1 MFERSDDTFL
11 FFPPLSTLY
20 ISLKIFLRNKHIF
33 LSIFALATLP
43 LSFLLFSLSL
53 FSHRLKSHVYH
64 LEVIALRSHTRIEA
78 RHVWQESRADAL
90 GLLKLRA
97 LFFLPNFLLSL
108 VAAVTSVTSTVS
120 AVHSERPTLVSSFA
134 AVKLTWK
141 RPSVTTIFIYAISL
155 FYAQLPR
162 TLAALSGSPGSE
174 FLVLLL
180 GSGLEVYLMAVLSLG
195 LVVSIAE
202 DRFGWEAI
210 RVGSGL
216 MAGRRVSGW
225 VLSGLFVLV
234 SGAIAMDLERIMD
247 GQDLLSSTSTAM
259 SVVDGVRNKV
269 GLILLYGV
277 VMLWSYIVNTVF
289 YCECRKRHVNR
300 VEDESVAV

>member
-1 MFERSDDTFL
+1 
-11 FFPPLSTLY
+11 
-20 ISLKIFLRNKHIF
+20 
-33 LSIFALATLP
+33 
-43 LSFLLFSLSL
+43 
-53 FSHRLKSHVYH
+53 
-64 LEVIALRSHTRIEA
+64 
-78 RHVWQESRADAL
+78 
-90 GLLKLRA
+90 
-97 LFFLPNFLLSL
+97 
-108 VAAVTSVTSTVS
+108 
-120 AVHSERPTLVSSFA
+120 
-134 AVKLTWK
+134 
-141 RPSVTTIFIYAISL
+141 
-155 FYAQLPR
+155 
-162 TLAALSGSPGSE
+162 
-174 FLVLLL
+174 
-180 GSGLEVYLMAVLSLG
+180 MAVLSLG

-234 SGAIAMDLERIMD
+234 SGAIAMDLERIVD

-259 SVVDGVRNKV
+259 RVVDGVRNKV

-277 VMLWSYIVNTVF
+277 VVLWSYIVNTVF